1 MRISDGLWTLA
12 AVFGTKTDPHPVK
25 AASAAALF
33 ALAGTMTM
41 AACGHH
47 GDATGPA
54 RDVVMAYDDNKATAS
69 LVFPSLTYE
78 SMMRVQLPDGK
89 LRPQRL
95 RFQVAAPGT
104 IAVTVYEN
112 DLLETPGRPLFEL
125 SRELVQE
132 DVSNGK
138 DGRWALAD
146 LRDRPAL
153 TGVVWLGMRKT
164 AGEPALWTSAVVSGQ
179 SYLRDRDPKRAMGL
193 LPVKRTPM
201 VRLEF
206 LP

>member
-1 MRISDGLWTLA
+1 M
-12 AVFGTKTDPHPVK
+12 
-25 AASAAALF
+25 
-33 ALAGTMTM
+33 
-41 AACGHH
+41 
-47 GDATGPA
+47 
-54 RDVVMAYDDNKATAS
+54 
-69 LVFPSLTYE
+69 
-78 SMMRVQLPDGK
+78 
-89 LRPQRL
+89 
-95 RFQVAAPGT
+95 
-104 IAVTVYEN
+104 
-112 DLLETPGRPLFEL
+112 
-125 SRELVQE
+125 
-132 DVSNGK
+132 SNGK